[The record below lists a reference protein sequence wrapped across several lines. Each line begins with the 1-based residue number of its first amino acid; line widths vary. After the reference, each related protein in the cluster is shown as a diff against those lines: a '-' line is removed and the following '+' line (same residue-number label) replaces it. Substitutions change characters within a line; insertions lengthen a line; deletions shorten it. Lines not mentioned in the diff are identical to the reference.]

1 MARRI
6 IQFNILAVTALIAT
20 FFPGGQVLAGETY
33 SEKAS
38 LLADIAV
45 QYRVL
50 GQSEQALKV
59 LEQALP
65 LAQASTNEC
74 FKGTPRLK
82 VAGGY
87 ILAGQEAL
95 GKKLL
100 AQAIEIARTQTA
112 TGCHMSATSPE
123 ESLLNRASEYAS
135 AGYYDLAVEIITE
148 VNNPVMTPIAMAEV
162 AGHYALA
169 GLDEQATK
177 VLNQALEMAQ
187 RIDNAEYRTL
197 TLRGIASHLIQA
209 GQTKHVPQVLELAL
223 KSTSAINEAQSRDNA
238 AAMKL
243 SGMLGIASQFAEV
256 GQQRRAKELLDQTLP
271 KIRTLASKPFPLE
284 KTLNLVVAA
293 VQYAALE
300 QNNKAI
306 ETLAEAKT
314 AAQTIEEPQTKSNAI
329 ARVAEGYAEIG
340 DFEMAQQI
348 ARSLK
353 SVSYREQAFRGIAL
367 AYAKAGYSEQALK
380 LAKSIG
386 SPNVTLGGIVRHYL
400 QSGQYDQALEIV
412 QQNALSD
419 LLSDV
424 AVAYLEAGQPE
435 RALEIAKSIES
446 SPDTIHHKDWRFSA
460 IAPGFAKLGNLEQA
474 LQVAQD
480 IKDKS
485 YKAQALT
492 ASVEQYVAREPGK
505 VGAIQQIFLVL
516 TNRFNSL
523 LGGSNDSNKDKD
535 KASDILFQALQVVN
549 SMAPKD

>member
-1 MARRI
+1 
-6 IQFNILAVTALIAT
+6 
-20 FFPGGQVLAGETY
+20 
-33 SEKAS
+33 
-38 LLADIAV
+38 
-45 QYRVL
+45 
-50 GQSEQALKV
+50 
-59 LEQALP
+59 
-65 LAQASTNEC
+65 
-74 FKGTPRLK
+74 
-82 VAGGY
+82 
-87 ILAGQEAL
+87 
-95 GKKLL
+95 
-100 AQAIEIARTQTA
+100 
-112 TGCHMSATSPE
+112 
-123 ESLLNRASEYAS
+123 
-135 AGYYDLAVEIITE
+135 
-148 VNNPVMTPIAMAEV
+148 MTPIAMAEV

-169 GLDEQATK
+169 GEDEQATK
-177 VLNQALEMAQ
+177 VLNQALEIAQ

-209 GQTKHVPQVLELAL
+209 EQTKQVPQVLELAL

-314 AAQTIEEPQTKSNAI
+314 AAQAIEEPQIRNNAI
-329 ARVAEGYAEIG
+329 ARVAGGYAEIG

-348 ARSLK
+348 AHSLK
-353 SVSYREQAFRGIAL
+353 SVSEREQAFRGIAL

-386 SPNVTLGGIVRHYL
+386 SPNVTFGGIVRHYL
-400 QSGQYDQALEIV
+400 QNGQYDQALEIV

-492 ASVEQYVAREPGK
+492 AIVEQYVAREPDK
-505 VGAIQQIFLVL
+505 VEPIQQIFLML

-535 KASDILFQALQVVN
+535 KASDILFQALQVAN
-549 SMAPKD
+549 SMAPKR